1 VDEFALAQNQ
11 QPINRE
17 AALALDLISKL
28 GKMWHPN
35 KPIGVMSRGHIKEK
49 HLTHHKK
56 ITQIINKN

>member
-35 KPIGVMSRGHIKEK
+35 KPIGVMSRRPYKGEAFNTPQENNTNYK
-49 HLTHHKK
+49 
-56 ITQIINKN
+56 